1 MKIEFKSDKNELSKL
16 GILEVYIKR
25 KIKDFYLKDNK
36 KLKASLQKRIIND
49 WKDQN
54 LIKNNIDLE
63 NWLQLYE
70 INFEEWIELINFDY
84 NWSIWCL
91 NQFKD
96 KLFSYYQQNK
106 EELDYYTFSK
116 ITVKNKDLADE
127 LYLRIK
133 EGESTFEEIAQKFS
147 EGNEKFS
154 KGSVGPISLKNIE
167 NSISAIL
174 KVGDENQIWQ
184 PKLLQGKWN
193 ILRLDKKLHADLN
206 HKLKLKLALELGV
219 EFLNKKFYK
228 IQCKQN

>member
-25 KIKDFYLKDNK
+25 KIKDFYLKDNE
-36 KLKASLQKRIIND
+36 KLKGSLQKRIINE
-49 WKDQN
+49 WKDKN
-54 LIKNNIDLE
+54 LIKNNMDLE
-63 NWLQLYE
+63 NWLKIYE
-70 INFEEWIELINFDY
+70 IDFEEWIELINFDY

-133 EGESTFEEIAQKFS
+133 EGESTFEEIAQEFS

-154 KGSVGPISLKNIE
+154 KGSIGPISLKNIE

-193 ILRLDKKLHADLN
+193 ILRLDKKSHADLN
-206 HKLKLKLALELGV
+206 HKLKLKLALELGD
-219 EFLNKKFYK
+219 EFLNKKFYEV
-228 IQCKQN
+228 QRNQN

>member
-219 EFLNKKFYK
+219 EFLNKKFYE